1 MLYDGPPPAELAQKL
16 VEQENRIREL
26 EQENIILH
34 EDLLKTDR
42 ARDKWFK
49 LSKDLLN
56 KNREQKKTTYRILAR
71 LAKTLAF
78 YKAGTIMSLHLRQ
91 SQLWQEVEKKCR
103 DLAAK

>member
-1 MLYDGPPPAELAQKL
+1 MMYEGPPPAELAQKL
-16 VEQENRIREL
+16 MEQETRIREL
-26 EQENIILH
+26 EQENRILH
-34 EDLLKTDR
+34 EDLLNTDR

-49 LSKDLLN
+49 LSKDLWN
-56 KNREQKKTTYRILAR
+56 RNREQKKTIYRILAR

-91 SQLWQEVEKKCR
+91 SQMWQEVEKKCR